1 MTASDERAELGEL
14 IVQVGL
20 AMTMSG
26 ESVDGVQDRLY
37 RIASAKG
44 YTDVEVIALPTSLFV
59 EFGSAGRATV
69 RLGVPVGTAP
79 RLDQVSELYQLV
91 GELERNEIDTPEGM
105 RRLDALLAAPP
116 KFGRIVRI
124 LGYAVLC
131 GGLSLLLQPAWGG
144 LLAALVL
151 GVLVGVLIT
160 WQFMSHTMVLPV
172 LASFLV
178 AVIVFAAAKWV
189 DEIDNPIRS
198 LIPPLIIFLPGAV
211 LATGTVELAAG
222 QVISGSTRLVQG
234 VVVLGMMAF
243 GIVAAAELVGAPPA
257 HLLDQPFDRLGPW
270 APWVGLVVMTC
281 GYYLHYCAPARTLL
295 PILFVLVVAYLGQR
309 LGALVFSA
317 NVSGFFGGAGD
328 DPDRAVDEHPA
339 MGSAD
344 DGHLPARL
352 LAAGTRS
359 GRIDRRHGDRR
370 YRLGAGSER
379 FLGRH
384 QHRVLDRVGHP
395 DRNGSVQQHARWH
408 ESRCDVGNVRS
419 SSVAGVARAVQ
430 PLMRTTRDR
439 VVRIATTVFTLAV

>member
-37 RIASAKG
+37 RIAAAKG

-91 GELERNEIDTPEGM
+91 GELERNEIDTPEGT

-144 LLAALVL
+144 LLGALAL

-317 NVSGFFGGAGD
+317 NVSGFFGAL
-328 DPDRAVDEHPA
+328 A
-339 MGSAD
+339 MTPIVLWMSTQRWGPPTMVTF
-344 DGHLPARL
+344 LPGFWL
-352 LAAGTRS
+352 LVPGAAGLIGATEIVGTDSALGVSDFSAAINTVFSIALGILIATALYNSTRDGMS
-359 GRIDRRHGDRR
+359 RVATLSTSVRR
-370 YRLGAGSER
+370 
-379 FLGRH
+379 
-384 QHRVLDRVGHP
+384 
-395 DRNGSVQQHARWH
+395 RWH
-408 ESRCDVGNVRS
+408 
-419 SSVAGVARAVQ
+419 
-430 PLMRTTRDR
+430 
-439 VVRIATTVFTLAV
+439 